1 MHLSGLDF
9 KINKL
14 IMLKVIKDKSSNF
27 GRKLDFLNFY
37 LFYFIFCLFVF
48 FFRVAPAAYGGSQ
61 ARGQIRA
68 VAASLY
74 HSHSNARSEL
84 CL

>member
-27 GRKLDFLNFY
+27 GRKLDFFNFY
-37 LFYFIFCLFVF
+37 LFYFILLFF
-48 FFRVAPAAYGGSQ
+48 
-61 ARGQIRA
+61 
-68 VAASLY
+68 
-74 HSHSNARSEL
+74 
-84 CL
+84 